1 MLPASV
7 FLFTPRHA
15 PVFCGVADH
24 TVLLAQQ
31 LRLGGA
37 GEVAIVTLTAAAKGL
52 PGVTV
57 ANTTGQWWRQWAPQH
72 RGAVWL
78 WQYSPYALHPRGTP
92 WWVVRAMWQLRRA
105 GIRQAVFFH
114 EVQIRYSLP
123 GLYNKLRALQQQL
136 IANLCAR
143 LSGGRVATSIPLYQ
157 TYFWG
162 NKPQLIPIS
171 PNLLPQPG
179 IEPAPQ
185 RVVAFANR
193 LYPFLL
199 EALAAVQQQLP
210 ALQVLWLG
218 KKAPDAPDAVTIAQN
233 YGLQSSFTGALPAE
247 ALAAQLQT
255 ATLVLLPLQT
265 DNRGRGGISL
275 KSGTLSAALA
285 MGKPVIASP
294 GDMTDTQQ
302 LQHGRVLHLVPAN
315 STEAWH
321 SAILRLLTQ
330 PIYAARLGEGALQLF
345 QDHLSWERT
354 GSCFAALLRN

>member
-1 MLPASV
+1 M
-7 FLFTPRHA
+7 
-15 PVFCGVADH
+15 
-24 TVLLAQQ
+24 LLAQQ

-37 GEVAIVTLTAAAKGL
+37 GEVAIITLTAAAIGL

-57 ANTTGQWWRQWAPQH
+57 ANTTGQWWRQWAAQH
-72 RGAVWL
+72 SGAVWL

-123 GLYNKLRALQQQL
+123 GFYNKLRALQQQL

-143 LSGGRVATSIPLYQ
+143 LAGGRVATSISLYQ

-162 NKPQLIPIS
+162 KKPQLIPIS

-179 IEPAPQ
+179 IAAVPL

-199 EALAAVQQQLP
+199 QALAAVQQQLP
-210 ALQVLWLG
+210 TLQVLWLG
-218 KKAPDAPDAVTIAQN
+218 KKAPDAPDVATIVQT
-233 YGLQSSFTGALPAE
+233 YGLQSAFTGALPAE
-247 ALAAQLQT
+247 DLAAQLQ
-255 ATLVLLPLQT
+255 AASLVLLPLHT
-265 DNRGRGGISL
+265 DKQGRGGISL

-294 GDMTDTQQ
+294 GDMTETAL
-302 LQHGRVLHLVPAN
+302 LQHGSVLHLPAQN
-315 STEAWH
+315 TVEDWQQ
-321 SAILRLLTQ
+321 AIVLLLQDTA
-330 PIYAARLGEGALQLF
+330 YANRLGMGGLQFFQQHLTWRHTALAIQKLF
-345 QDHLSWERT
+345 DDA
-354 GSCFAALLRN
+354 G

>member
-1 MLPASV
+1 M
-7 FLFTPRHA
+7 
-15 PVFCGVADH
+15 
-24 TVLLAQQ
+24 LLAQQ
-31 LRLGGA
+31 LRQAGA
-37 GEVAIVTLTAAAKGL
+37 GEVAIITLSPEAQGQ
-52 PGVTV
+52 PEVTV
-57 ANTTGQWWRQWAPQH
+57 ASTHSRWWRQWAVQH
-72 RGAVWL
+72 NGAVWL

-105 GIRQAVFFH
+105 GIRQAIFFH

-123 GLYNKLRALQQQL
+123 GFYNKLRALQQQL

-143 LSGGRVATSIPLYQ
+143 LAGGRVATSIPLYQ

-162 NKPQLIPIS
+162 KKPQLIPIS

-179 IEPAPQ
+179 ITTVPL

-199 EALAAVQQQLP
+199 QALAAVQQQLP

-218 KKAPDAPDAVTIAQN
+218 KKAPDALDAAAIVQT
-233 YGLQSSFTGALPAE
+233 YGLQSAFTGALPAE

-275 KSGTLSAALA
+275 KSGTLSAAMA

-294 GDMTDTQQ
+294 GDMTETAL
-302 LQHGRVLHLVPAN
+302 LQHGTVLHLPAHN
-315 STEAWH
+315 STEAWQQ
-321 SAILRLLTQ
+321 AIALLLHDTA
-330 PIYAARLGEGALQLF
+330 YANRLGEGALQFYQQHLTWPHTARAVQKLF
-345 QDHLSWERT
+345 DH
-354 GSCFAALLRN
+354 GG

>member
-1 MLPASV
+1 MY
-7 FLFTPRHA
+7 FLFTPRHH

-31 LRLGGA
+31 LRQAGA
-37 GEVAIVTLTAAAKGL
+37 GEVAIVTLTPAAKGQ

-57 ANTTGQWWRQWAPQH
+57 ANTTGHWWRHWAAQH
-72 RGAVWL
+72 SGAVWL

-105 GIRQAVFFH
+105 GIRQAIFFH

-143 LSGGRVATSIPLYQ
+143 LAGGRVATSIPLYQ

-162 NKPQLIPIS
+162 KKPPLIPIS

-179 IEPAPQ
+179 IAPVPM

-199 EALAAVQQQLP
+199 QALAAVQQQLP

-218 KKAPDAPDAVTIAQN
+218 KKAPDALDAAAIVQT
-233 YGLQSSFTGALPAE
+233 YGLQSAFTGALPAE
-247 ALAAQLQT
+247 ALAAQLQ
-255 ATLVLLPLQT
+255 AASLVLLPLQT
-265 DNRGRGGISL
+265 DKRGRGGISL

-294 GDMTDTQQ
+294 GDMTETA
-302 LQHGRVLHLVPAN
+302 LLRHGSVLHLPGQNTVDDWQQAIALLLQDTAYAN
-315 STEAWH
+315 
-321 SAILRLLTQ
+321 
-330 PIYAARLGEGALQLF
+330 RLGEGGLQFFQQHLTWPHTALAIQKLF
-345 QDHLSWERT
+345 DDA
-354 GSCFAALLRN
+354 G